1 MNFLVDESVDRQVVD
16 SLREDNH
23 FVLYVAEMEP
33 GISDESVLNLA
44 NQREA
49 LLVTADKD
57 FGEMVFRQLRI
68 TCGVVLIR
76 LAGLLPETKG
86 EIVASLMRKY
96 GTEIAHSFTVITPNA
111 IRIRRKNQVHELYEA
126 ESG

>member
-16 SLREDNH
+16 SLRQDNH

-33 GISDESVLNLA
+33 GISDETVLNLA

-57 FGEMVFRQLRI
+57 FGEMVFRQLYL
-68 TCGVVLIR
+68 TSGVVLIR

-86 EIVASLMRKY
+86 EIVSSLMRKH
-96 GTEIAHSFTVITPNA
+96 GKQIAHAFTVITPNA
-111 IRIRRKNQVHELYEA
+111 IRIRRRN
-126 ESG
+126 